1 LYILFCFM
9 WWVGRYVWYLATPQ
23 GGGSAAPALLL
34 PIGKVVRGIWAGHR
48 KTRILD
54 IEMRNVDTA

>member
-1 LYILFCFM
+1 M
-9 WWVGRYVWYLATPQ
+9 WWVGQYVWYLATPQ